1 MKGIAVTFFLLFT
14 VVGFAAEVPT
24 EGTVVGGTIIPGGP
38 GFSTHAAPYGY
49 GGWRSVSNVVERDA
63 LSEAYRQTGMAVYV
77 TDEDKL
83 YVLTGDVGSWAW
95 VEFAKGGSLAAVS
108 NQFVL
113 KSGDTMSGVLSM
125 GGFNITDLLPGT
137 SGDMAVTY
145 SQLTNATGTAS
156 DLYVDEAGDTMTGL
170 LILSDNPVDDFG
182 AATKQYVDS
191 MGTSTIF
198 STQLLSNEFFV
209 TSLASNS
216 LFITTLISNDFFTLT
231 LVSNSTFTTSL
242 ASNELFISTIISNE
256 TFLAGITNQVDD
268 LYVNESGDT
277 MSGNLTISAGGLNVS
292 GNAQF
297 QNQVDVSGDLSVPIG
312 QQIRLGGPG
321 SNTSLTYDGTTITV
335 YKSGSAVMEFD
346 GD

>member
-14 VVGFAAEVPT
+14 VVGFAADVPT

-49 GGWRSVSNVVERDA
+49 GGWRSVSNIVARDA

-83 YVLTGDVGSWAW
+83 FVLTGDVGSWTW
-95 VEFAKGGSLAAVS
+95 VEFAKGGSLVAVT

-113 KSGDTMSGVLSM
+113 KSGDVMSGNLDMSDNDILNVGRLEVKDLYAENETVLNIVVSNTAFVTTNLTLQGVLDM
-125 GGFNITDLLPGT
+125 GNNQITNLT
-137 SGDMAVTY
+137 AATRGDMAVNYT
-145 SQLTNATGTAS
+145 QLTNAVQGTA
-156 DLYVDEAGDTMTGL
+156 A
-170 LILSDNPVDDFG
+170 
-182 AATKQYVDS
+182 
-191 MGTSTIF
+191 
-198 STQLLSNEFFV
+198 
-209 TSLASNS
+209 
-216 LFITTLISNDFFTLT
+216 
-231 LVSNSTFTTSL
+231 
-242 ASNELFISTIISNE
+242 
-256 TFLAGITNQVDD
+256 D

-292 GNAQF
+292 GNSQF
-297 QNQVDVSGDLSVPIG
+297 QNQVDVSGDLSVAAG

-321 SNTSLTYDGTTITV
+321 SDTSLTYDGTTITV